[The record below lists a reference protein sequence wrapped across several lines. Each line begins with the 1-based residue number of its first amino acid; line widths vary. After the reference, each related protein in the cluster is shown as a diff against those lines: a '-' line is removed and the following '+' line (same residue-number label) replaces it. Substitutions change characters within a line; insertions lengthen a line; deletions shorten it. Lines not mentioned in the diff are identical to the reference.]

1 MPLIRPPR
9 IAAEQV
15 PPLPVTP
22 PPETAPIVAGAQ
34 IQTRESHR
42 GFRPCGTKDW
52 LLIGTTDGQGYV
64 RAGADPAPL
73 TRGDLILFAP
83 DTAQEYGYL
92 GDNIA
97 WANIW
102 VHFRPRPHWIP
113 WLVWPQKA
121 RGLMILTA
129 QDTFDTIETELLRTV
144 EAQSRPTRLH
154 YDKAL
159 NALERVLI
167 ACDEV
172 NPLQQ
177 AARIDPRI
185 RKALDIVGERLAAPL
200 NVDGLAR
207 EVGLSRSRFSV
218 LFTEQ
223 TNLSPQA
230 YIEFMRLTRA
240 AQLLRMSPW
249 SVGQIAEE
257 VGIPNAYYFSTR
269 FRARYGMPPTAFRAK
284 AETVKTQTLR

>member
-1 MPLIRPPR
+1 MSLPRHPL

-22 PPETAPIVAGAQ
+22 APENAPIVAGTQ
-34 IQTRESHR
+34 VQTRESQR
-42 GFRPCGTKDW
+42 GFRPSGTKDW
-52 LLIGTTDGQGYV
+52 LLIGTTEGQGYV
-64 RAGADPAPL
+64 RAGADPVPL
-73 TRGDLILFAP
+73 ARGDILLFAP

-121 RGLMILTA
+121 RGLMVLPA
-129 QDTFDTIETELLRTV
+129 QDTFAALEAELMRTV

-177 AARIDPRI
+177 SARIDPRI

-223 TNLSPQA
+223 TNLSPQS

-240 AQLLRMSPW
+240 AQLLRMTSW
-249 SVGQIAEE
+249 SVGQIAGE
-257 VGIPNAYYFSTR
+257 VGIPNPYYFSTR
-269 FRARYGMPPTAFRAK
+269 FRARYGMPPSAFRAK
-284 AETVKTQTLR
+284 AETAIPRTVQ